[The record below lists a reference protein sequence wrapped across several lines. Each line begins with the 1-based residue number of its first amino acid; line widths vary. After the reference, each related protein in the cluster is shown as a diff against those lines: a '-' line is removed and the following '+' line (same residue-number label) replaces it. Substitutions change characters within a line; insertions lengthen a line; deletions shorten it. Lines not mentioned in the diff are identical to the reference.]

1 MSAPHLCLGTFLCGV
16 CLVLHHLVK
25 ARQPSR
31 AISDATEAHM
41 VGKTPVDDGDEEEA
55 AEQRRERRRL
65 TRQLLIDWSPVLA
78 GIANLVVQH
87 FS

>member
-1 MSAPHLCLGTFLCGV
+1 M
-16 CLVLHHLVK
+16 
-25 ARQPSR
+25 
-31 AISDATEAHM
+31 E
-41 VGKTPVDDGDEEEA
+41 GKTPVDDGDEEEA